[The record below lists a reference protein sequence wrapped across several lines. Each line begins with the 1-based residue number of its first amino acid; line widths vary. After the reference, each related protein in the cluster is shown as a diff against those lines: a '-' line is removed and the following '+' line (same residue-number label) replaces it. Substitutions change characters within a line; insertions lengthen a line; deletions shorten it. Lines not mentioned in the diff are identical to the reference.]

1 VSELESEATTTAV
14 YDAAADVFDH
24 PVLTFWEAVG
34 RGTVDCLDLAWGME
48 VLDVASGSG
57 SSALA
62 AAEIVGPG
70 GRVVAASVGEAPGAG
85 STQGSRPGPRQRGD
99 RRRRHDRS
107 RVSRRVL
114 RRGRVRVRHL
124 LPARY
129 GSGSRRALAHGE
141 TRRPARD
148 RHVRSWRAGTPVR
161 PFWEAVSAERPELSE
176 SRYNPWDD
184 IDRPEQVADLFT
196 SAGVPE
202 PDIVPASHPTAVSS
216 AHDWWAIVMGT
227 GLRGTIGK
235 LSPEAANRV
244 RQAND
249 HVVESMADVGIAI
262 GAGTD
267 VAIES
272 ANVILVRDD
281 PRDVVR
287 VIGLSRASYRKMLQ
301 NLAWATGYNV
311 FAPAAR
317 GRCARVGGSCARPG
331 GRCVA
336 DVGEHGRGRDQRAV
350 AASRASPRVP
360 SRGQR
365 SGRTPA
371 RMTSTSLPTA
381 ALDRRRPAA
390 VRACRQ

>member
-1 VSELESEATTTAV
+1 
-14 YDAAADVFDH
+14 
-24 PVLTFWEAVG
+24 
-34 RGTVDCLDLAWGME
+34 
-48 VLDVASGSG
+48 
-57 SSALA
+57 
-62 AAEIVGPG
+62 
-70 GRVVAASVGEAPGAG
+70 
-85 STQGSRPGPRQRGD
+85 
-99 RRRRHDRS
+99 
-107 RVSRRVL
+107 
-114 RRGRVRVRHL
+114 
-124 LPARY
+124 
-129 GSGSRRALAHGE
+129 
-141 TRRPARD
+141 
-148 RHVRSWRAGTPVR
+148 
-161 PFWEAVSAERPELSE
+161 
-176 SRYNPWDD
+176 
-184 IDRPEQVADLFT
+184 VADLFT

-311 FAPAAR
+311 FALPLAA
-317 GRCARVGGSCARPG
+317 GVLASAGVVLAPGGGALLMSASTDVVAINAQLLRRARPLAFPRVVSGRG
-331 GRCVA
+331 GR
-336 DVGEHGRGRDQRAV
+336 
-350 AASRASPRVP
+350 
-360 SRGQR
+360 
-365 SGRTPA
+365 
-371 RMTSTSLPTA
+371 
-381 ALDRRRPAA
+381 RPG
-390 VRACRQ
+390 